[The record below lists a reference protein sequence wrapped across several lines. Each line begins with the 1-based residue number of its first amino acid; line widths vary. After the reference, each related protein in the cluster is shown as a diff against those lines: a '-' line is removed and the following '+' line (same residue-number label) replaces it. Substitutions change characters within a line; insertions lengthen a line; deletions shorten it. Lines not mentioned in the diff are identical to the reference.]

1 MKQPLSNW
9 GTIVTYVWR
18 CWGRHWSLV
27 GTLWVQARIELDTWS
42 ITMTPACL
50 VLLLLT
56 TCCLLFVSFCW
67 PLCLQDARQL
77 SSRPPMHCTS
87 IILAVFGLMLLLAY
101 VFQWPSLHH
110 FTWILVAAV
119 VSHHLRDATR
129 RGLWLYPFG
138 SSPPIPYPAYLVGC
152 MLLPHVVPSLMQGT
166 QLAHHPATRPSI
178 ELVWDGL
185 MQRKKYCWYYPEPAD
200 SPSCPP
206 F

>member
-1 MKQPLSNW
+1 MLRKTLKS
-9 GTIVTYVWR
+9 
-18 CWGRHWSLV
+18 SV
-27 GTLWVQARIELDTWS
+27 GTLWVQARAELDTWS
-42 ITMTPACL
+42 ITITLACL

-56 TCCLLFVSFCW
+56 ICRLLFVSVYW

-77 SSRPPMHCTS
+77 SSRPPLHCTS
-87 IILAVFGLMLLLAY
+87 IILAVFGLMLLLAH

-138 SSPPIPYPAYLVGC
+138 SSPPIPYTGYLVGC
-152 MLLPHVVPSLMQGT
+152 MLLPHVVPSLMQRT
-166 QLAHHPATRPSI
+166 QLAHHPATRPSVM
-178 ELVWDGL
+178 LVWHGV
-185 MQRKKYCWYYPEPAD
+185 MQRKKHCLYYLEPAE
-200 SPSCPP
+200 SPSCPS